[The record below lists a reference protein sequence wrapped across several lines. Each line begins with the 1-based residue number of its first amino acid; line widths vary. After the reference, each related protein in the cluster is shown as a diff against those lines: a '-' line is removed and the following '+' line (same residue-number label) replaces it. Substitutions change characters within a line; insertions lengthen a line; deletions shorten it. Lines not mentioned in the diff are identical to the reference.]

1 MFKGTVGDQDC
12 LTVVDVKCTLG
23 EISASTK
30 IQDDHQCVF
39 YLYGL

>member
-23 EISASTK
+23 EISASK
-30 IQDDHQCVF
+30 KRK
-39 YLYGL
+39 